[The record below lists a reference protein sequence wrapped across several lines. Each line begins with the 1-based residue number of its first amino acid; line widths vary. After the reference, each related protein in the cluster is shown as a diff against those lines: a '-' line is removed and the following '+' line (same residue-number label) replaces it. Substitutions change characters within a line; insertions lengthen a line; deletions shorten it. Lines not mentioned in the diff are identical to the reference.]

1 MASKLKQDF
10 LLAKSFKENQW
21 KGSCSLVG
29 HTSDVVNAITTLVDT
44 LGERLIDQFN
54 LQCDLSYLRETA
66 RLAAYLHDWGKANE
80 HFQQVVR
87 HQRNSAEKPQLL
99 RHEVVSVM
107 LAWEFK
113 EWLEQ
118 AKGDFFTALVAAGGH
133 HLKLGGRAGKQNDE
147 LGEIRYGTGDD
158 SLNLYVLDS
167 SKQYHP
173 NFRQLLKYGIKSL
186 DLPKVIKLA
195 RCPSRQWT
203 IKQIKQK
210 RLDIVDFLTNE
221 WNHDPVFL
229 SLIKGLLIAGDAAGS
244 AISTTGLFIKKWISE
259 ELNNILDE
267 EKLQKV
273 INARLDGQ
281 SLRPFQI
288 QLAQSTSRVT
298 LARAGCGTGKTLG
311 AYNWAKSKALGRK
324 LIFCYPTTGTS
335 TEGFLDYVHGEI
347 DSVLLHSRAEVD
359 LEMAST
365 GEEEEAG
372 EGTDNEAAIKLDSF
386 KAWGKEAIVCTVDTV
401 LGLLQCNRKPI
412 YCFPVIAQAAFV
424 FDEVHCYDEHLF
436 GSLLRFL
443 EVVKAPMLLMSA
455 SFLPWQLEEIQ
466 KAVGEPLEIIAGPK
480 DLEEQPRYRF
490 YYQDAPNWQ
499 RVEQELNND
508 GKVLWVCNQ
517 VKTSI
522 AVYNEAI
529 ARGINA
535 VLYHSRFRYQD
546 RVRHHREVV
555 DAFKSNQNQP
565 VLAIATQVAE
575 MSLDLSATLL
585 ISQIAD
591 PAGLI
596 QRLGRLNRRYCGFS
610 LDAHFYLDDK
620 AGFPYSQ
627 EQLNDGLSL
636 IKSFQGDISQG
647 VLANWLENSEHKGN
661 PQKQSVLLDGSWR
674 TYATSLRKSGFNIT
688 VVLEQDINEIKSKPS
703 KELQRFTLPITA
715 NPKKIKHWKRLKFY
729 PVAPG
734 EEWEYSPEIGA
745 FESKYKK

>member
-1 MASKLKQDF
+1 M
-10 LLAKSFKENQW
+10 
-21 KGSCSLVG
+21 
-29 HTSDVVNAITTLVDT
+29 
-44 LGERLIDQFN
+44 
-54 LQCDLSYLRETA
+54 
-66 RLAAYLHDWGKANE
+66 
-80 HFQQVVR
+80 
-87 HQRNSAEKPQLL
+87 
-99 RHEVVSVM
+99 
-107 LAWEFK
+107 
-113 EWLEQ
+113 
-118 AKGDFFTALVAAGGH
+118 
-133 HLKLGGRAGKQNDE
+133 GGRAGKQNDE